1 MGSRQGKMILR
12 RGGRFA
18 LGFLAAVL
26 WFGCGSDES
35 PPKPIPLPPDP
46 ADWVCSESATGPSQ
60 QDLQQWCAMNADRG
74 SPANLGTPPPLASLA
89 DKNMYDQEVLQ
100 PFLRNREYVALGW
113 KHDVQWR
120 FTGPYLG
127 TIGNGKSF
135 GTHPAVRVYYSPKV
149 IDWLCGGRVGSL
161 PDGAMIVKE
170 MHGIEPCL
178 DIALDSQGCM
188 MIKTDPDPGSWT
200 AMIKASA
207 VSQDGWYWA
216 GISQAPDEPPMFEWQ
231 KGNPPIFDRSAIASS
246 DFFGGS
252 PEPTE
257 PKSLWFPTGYLF
269 ENADKLPDVISP
281 FSEYGGDC
289 INCHASAAEEST
301 FASLDNV
308 VSSGLRFKGFDFAPG
323 RCGSSATTELA
334 FSAGHA
340 PGQVWVLNDGQ
351 SPTQPYQSPFTPPL
365 TTPVPGFTDF
375 FGQLD
380 PVSFAQAWGGRLPA
394 ETYDHVV
401 SPEANPSE
409 FLTADQCGSCH
420 DATVS
425 NASTPNMVLKDAT
438 ATGVRQTVN
447 LSPYGEWKASPM
459 GLAGRDPIFYSQL
472 QSETNIMPAMA
483 KCIENTCLHCHG
495 VMGQRQLA
503 IDTAGQDDEGC
514 KQVFGIAPP
523 PEVPFGKPF
532 RRAMVTQWPQSEP
545 SSEQRYG
552 ALARDGI
559 SCVVCH
565 HASDQDLGD
574 ERTYTGNFVTGPA
587 DEIYGPY
594 DTDKVVPKPM
604 KHALGITPKLGKQI
618 QNSETCGSCH
628 NILLPVFDNSGNLLA
643 HRFEQTTHLEW
654 LNSVFDA
661 FGSDQFR
668 SCQDCH
674 MPTEFKGKPLQF
686 AIANSESPDYAPTT
700 HRLPDAEIKL
710 TVRNAFARHS
720 LHGLNVFLNE
730 MFQQFP
736 LILGYRQISY
746 QTGTLTAP
754 PLITGLDSMLDMA
767 RNDTAS
773 LEVTALEKTA
783 DGKLS
788 AHVEV
793 TNKVGH
799 FLPSGVSFRRV
810 FLEFLVLDADG
821 NLLWASG
828 RTNRLGAILDGRT
841 EHVLPSEQ
849 AVPGGQTQCVG
860 DPNVPFQAHHQVV
873 EREDQVQIYEELA
886 KDSDGVLTTSFL
898 RRVQIVKDNRLRPR
912 GFDPDLFAHSL
923 SPFVQELAELHGD
936 EKFDPH
942 YTDPTLT
949 GTDEIQYLATLDAGD
964 LSKVEHVQV
973 TLYSQSIPP
982 TYLQQRFRDANCGPQ
997 AKDDIQRL
1005 YYLTSHL
1012 NVDDPTDGGGAHPI
1026 DSWKLRIAGATERLA
1041 N

>member
-1 MGSRQGKMILR
+1 LSGSQN
-12 RGGRFA
+12 
-18 LGFLAAVL
+18 AV
-26 WFGCGSDES
+26 
-35 PPKPIPLPPDP
+35 LPPDP
-46 ADWVCSESATGPSQ
+46 AEWVCAEQ
-60 QDLQQWCAMNADRG
+60 HVDVQQWCRDNPARG
-74 SPANLGTPPPLASLA
+74 LPASLPMPA
-89 DKNMYDQEVLQ
+89 PLSRLTDKNVYDVQVLQ
-100 PFLRNREYVALGW
+100 SFLRSREYVDLGW
-113 KHDVQWR
+113 KHDRNWR
-120 FTGPYLG
+120 FTGPYVG
-127 TIGNGKSF
+127 TIGAGDSL
-135 GTHPAVRVYYSPKV
+135 GTHPAVRVYYSPEI
-149 IDWLCGGRVGSL
+149 IDWLCGGRTGQIA
-161 PDGAMIVKE
+161 DGAMIVKE
-170 MHGIEPCL
+170 MHAIEPCL
-178 DIALDSQGCM
+178 DVALDADGCM
-188 MIKTDPDPGSWT
+188 VIRAAPEPASWT
-200 AMIKASA
+200 VMIKASA
-207 VSQDGWYWA
+207 GSQDGWYWG
-216 GISQAPDEPPMFEWQ
+216 GISQPPADPPVFAWQ
-231 KGNPPIFDRSAIASS
+231 VGNPPILDRSAITSD
-246 DFFGGS
+246 DFFSGAS
-252 PEPTE
+252 VPPSV
-257 PKSLWFPTGYLF
+257 PNSLWYPTGYVF
-269 ENADKLPDVISP
+269 QDHQKIPDVAFP
-281 FSEYGGDC
+281 FSGYGGDC
-289 INCHASAAEEST
+289 INCHASATVEST
-301 FASLDNV
+301 FAALDNV
-308 VSSGLRFKGFDFAPG
+308 IGPGLRFKGYGFAPG
-323 RCGSSATTELA
+323 TCGQTGPEKVFASHS
-334 FSAGHA
+334 HA
-340 PGQVWVLNDGQ
+340 PGVKSLVDLEEMTAD
-351 SPTQPYQSPFTPPL
+351 TPYVSPFSTPLSQP
-365 TTPVPGFTDF
+365 PAGFTDL
-375 FGQLD
+375 FGQIE
-380 PVSFAQAWGGRLPA
+380 PVPFTDAWEQRLPA

-401 SPEANPSE
+401 AARSGPAE
-409 FLTADQCGSCH
+409 FVTADQCAPCH

-552 ALARDGI
+552 ALARNGI

-604 KHALGITPKLGKQI
+604 SHALGITPKLGTQI

-628 NILLPVFDNSGNLLA
+628 NILLPVFDNSGNLLT

-674 MPTEFKGKPLQF
+674 MPTDFNGKPLQF
-686 AIANSESPDYAPTT
+686 AIANSESPDFAPTM
-700 HRLPDAEIKL
+700 HRLPDADIKL
-710 TVRNAFARHS
+710 TVRDHFARHA

-767 RNDTAS
+767 RNETAS

-783 DGKLS
+783 EGKLS
-788 AHVEV
+788 ARVKV
-793 TNKVGH
+793 TNNVGH

-828 RTNRLGAILDGRT
+828 RTNHLGAILDGRT
-841 EHVLPSEQ
+841 AHVLPSEQ
-849 AVPGGQTQCVG
+849 AVFGGQTQCVG

-873 EREDQVQIYEELA
+873 DREDQAQIYEELT

-898 RRVQIVKDNRLRPR
+898 HRVQIVKDNRLRPR
-912 GFDPDLFAHSL
+912 GFDRDLFAHSL
-923 SPFVQELAELHGD
+923 SPYIQELAEFHGD

-949 GTDEIQYLATLDAGD
+949 GTDEIQYLATLDTGD
-964 LSKVEHVQV
+964 LSKVDHVQV

-1012 NVDDPTDGGGAHPI
+1012 NVDDSTDAGGAHPI
-1026 DSWKLRIAGATERLA
+1026 ESWKLRIASATRQLA
-1041 N
+1041 D